1 MGVHPGDRPELAF
14 RAAAG
19 LLQHGRRAA
28 GHEIPRLPRYQ
39 TESLS
44 RAQHRQLA
52 PKPRQVHGNRC
63 STRTH
68 EGERSM
74 KCNIGLGSHN
84 SQDWERV
91 LSGDFSRPS
100 AVPDWECV
108 QATLGIGDL
117 AEPLGFDGIWL
128 PDHCGTPYGMTPNP
142 IQALSYFAGR
152 TESIGLGTFVVVA
165 PWWHPVRLAHQIAYL
180 DILSNGRYTTIG
192 IGRGVSKGEF
202 EAVGVP
208 REESRQ
214 RFNETLDILEVAL
227 TQERFSYEGEIFKVP
242 EMSLRPEP
250 RSSDLFSRIYSSS
263 STAESLEILARRGM
277 VPLFVGNKPIEDAGR
292 EVQQVNTF
300 RKEEGLPPCQ
310 PKNVMFM
317 YCTPN
322 AEDAAKT
329 EEWIWTANR
338 DVTVHYGFADASNFK
353 GVKGYEAYAAR
364 EASATAVLASSVTG
378 DTKPAASKTPG
389 YHASNLLIG
398 TPEEIFN
405 RLKAAQEAC
414 SFCELTIV
422 PQFGTMPYDEAKAST
437 ELFAKEVLPAVHDM
451 QAPLHPAALPENALA

>member
-1 MGVHPGDRPELAF
+1 
-14 RAAAG
+14 
-19 LLQHGRRAA
+19 
-28 GHEIPRLPRYQ
+28 
-39 TESLS
+39 
-44 RAQHRQLA
+44 
-52 PKPRQVHGNRC
+52 
-63 STRTH
+63 
-68 EGERSM
+68 M
-74 KCNIGLGSHN
+74 KVNLGFGAHN
-84 SQDWERV
+84 SHDWERV
-91 LSGDFSRPS
+91 LAEDFSRPP
-100 AVPDWECV
+100 ATPDFECV
-108 QATLGIGDL
+108 QSTLGIADL
-117 AEPLGFDGIWL
+117 AEPLGFDGIWM
-128 PDHCGTPYGMTPNP
+128 PEHCGTPYGMTPNP

-152 TESIGLGTFVVVA
+152 TERVGLGTFVVVA

-202 EAVGVP
+202 DAVGVP

-214 RFNETLDILEVAL
+214 RFNETLDILQLAL
-227 TQERFSYEGEIFKVP
+227 SGERFSYEGEIFTVP

-292 EVQQVNTF
+292 EVQKVNTF

-317 YCTPN
+317 YCTTGDP
-322 AEDAAKT
+322 ARS

-364 EASATAVLASSVTG
+364 EATATAVLASSVTG
-378 DTKPAASKTPG
+378 DAKAGPSKTPG

-398 TPEEIFN
+398 TPEEIFE
-405 RLKAAQEAC
+405 RIKAAQEAC

-422 PQFGTMPYDEAKAST
+422 PQFGTMPYPEAMAST
-437 ELFAKEVLPAVHDM
+437 ELFAKEVLPAVQEM
-451 QAPLHPAALPENALA
+451 AAPLHAAALPENALA

>member
-1 MGVHPGDRPELAF
+1 
-14 RAAAG
+14 
-19 LLQHGRRAA
+19 
-28 GHEIPRLPRYQ
+28 
-39 TESLS
+39 
-44 RAQHRQLA
+44 
-52 PKPRQVHGNRC
+52 
-63 STRTH
+63 
-68 EGERSM
+68 M

-84 SQDWERV
+84 SRDWERV
-91 LSGDFSRPS
+91 LSADFSQPS

-108 QATLGIGDL
+108 QATLAIGDL

-128 PDHCGTPYGMTPNP
+128 PEHCGTPYGMTPNP
-142 IQALSYFAGR
+142 IQALSYYAGR
-152 TESIGLGTFVVVA
+152 TERVNLGTFVVVA

-180 DILSNGRYTTIG
+180 DLLSNGRYTTIG

-214 RFNETLDILEVAL
+214 RFNETLDILELAL
-227 TQERFSYEGEIFKVP
+227 TQERFSYDGEIFTVP
-242 EMSLRPEP
+242 EMSLRPRP
-250 RSSDLFSRIYSSS
+250 QSDDLFSRIYSSS
-263 STAESLEILARRGM
+263 STPESLEILARRGM

-292 EVQQVNTF
+292 EVQKVNIF
-300 RKEEGLPPCQ
+300 RKEQGLPPCQ

-317 YCTPN
+317 YCTNN
-322 AEDAAKT
+322 ADDVAKT

-364 EASATAVLASSVTG
+364 EASATAVLASAVTG
-378 DTKPAASKTPG
+378 DAKPPAQKTPG

-398 TPEEIFN
+398 TPDEVFN

-414 SFCELTIV
+414 SFSEVTIV
-422 PQFGTMPYDEAKAST
+422 PQFGTMPYDEAMAST
-437 ELFAKEVLPAVHDM
+437 KLFAEEVLPAVHKMD
-451 QAPLHPAALPENALA
+451 APLHAAALPENALA

>member
-1 MGVHPGDRPELAF
+1 VKVNLGF
-14 RAAAG
+14 
-19 LLQHGRRAA
+19 
-28 GHEIPRLPRYQ
+28 
-39 TESLS
+39 
-44 RAQHRQLA
+44 
-52 PKPRQVHGNRC
+52 
-63 STRTH
+63 
-68 EGERSM
+68 
-74 KCNIGLGSHN
+74 GSHN
-84 SQDWERV
+84 SHDWERV
-91 LSGDFSRPS
+91 LAGDFSHPP
-100 AVPDWECV
+100 ATPDWECV
-108 QATLGIGDL
+108 QATLAIADL
-117 AEPLGFDGIWL
+117 AEPLGFDGIWM
-128 PDHCGTPYGMTPNP
+128 PEHCGTPYGMTPNP

-152 TESIGLGTFVVVA
+152 TERVSLGTFVVVA

-202 EAVGVP
+202 DAVGVP

-214 RFNETLDILEVAL
+214 RFNETLDILQLAL
-227 TQERFSYEGEIFKVP
+227 SGERFFYEGEIFTVP

-250 RSSDLFSRIYSSS
+250 LTGDLFSRIYSSS

-292 EVQQVNTF
+292 EVQKVNTF

-317 YCTPN
+317 YCTT
-322 AEDAAKT
+322 EDPAKS

-338 DVTVHYGFADASNFK
+338 DVTVHYGFADAANFK

-378 DTKPAASKTPG
+378 SETGSAKGGAPKTPG

-398 TPEEIFN
+398 TPDEIFK
-405 RLKAAQEAC
+405 RISAAQEAC
-414 SFCELTIV
+414 SFSELTIV
-422 PQFGTMPYDEAKAST
+422 PHFGTMPYQEAMAST
-437 ELFAKEVLPAVHDM
+437 QLFAKEVLPAVQKM
-451 QAPLHPAALPENALA
+451 EAPLHPAALPENALA

>member
-1 MGVHPGDRPELAF
+1 
-14 RAAAG
+14 
-19 LLQHGRRAA
+19 
-28 GHEIPRLPRYQ
+28 
-39 TESLS
+39 
-44 RAQHRQLA
+44 
-52 PKPRQVHGNRC
+52 
-63 STRTH
+63 
-68 EGERSM
+68 M
-74 KCNIGLGSHN
+74 KVNLGFGSHN
-84 SQDWERV
+84 SHDWERV
-91 LSGDFSRPS
+91 LAGDFSHPP
-100 AVPDWECV
+100 ATTDWECV
-108 QATLGIGDL
+108 QATLAIADL
-117 AEPLGFDGIWL
+117 AEPLGFDGIWM
-128 PDHCGTPYGMTPNP
+128 PEHCGTPYGMTPNP

-152 TESIGLGTFVVVA
+152 TERVSLGTFVVVA
-165 PWWHPVRLAHQIAYL
+165 PWWHPIRLAHQIAYL

-202 EAVGVP
+202 DAVGVP

-214 RFNETLDILEVAL
+214 RFNETLDILQLAL
-227 TQERFSYEGEIFKVP
+227 SGERFSYNGEIFTVP

-250 RSSDLFSRIYSSS
+250 RTRDLFSRIYSSS

-292 EVQQVNTF
+292 EVQQVNIF

-317 YCTPN
+317 YCTT
-322 AEDAAKT
+322 EDPARS

-378 DTKPAASKTPG
+378 AAKGAQPKTPG

-398 TPEEIFN
+398 TPEEIFT
-405 RLKAAQEAC
+405 RIKAAQEAC

-422 PQFGTMPYDEAKAST
+422 PQFGTMPYPEAMAST
-437 ELFAKEVLPAVHDM
+437 ELFAKEVLPDVQKM
-451 QAPLHPAALPENALA
+451 EAPLHAAALPENALA

>member
-1 MGVHPGDRPELAF
+1 
-14 RAAAG
+14 
-19 LLQHGRRAA
+19 
-28 GHEIPRLPRYQ
+28 
-39 TESLS
+39 
-44 RAQHRQLA
+44 
-52 PKPRQVHGNRC
+52 
-63 STRTH
+63 
-68 EGERSM
+68 M
-74 KCNIGLGSHN
+74 KVNLGFGSHN
-84 SQDWERV
+84 SHDWERV
-91 LSGDFSRPS
+91 LAGDFSHPP
-100 AVPDWECV
+100 ATPDWECV
-108 QATLGIGDL
+108 QATLAIADL
-117 AEPLGFDGIWL
+117 AEPLGFDGIWM
-128 PDHCGTPYGMTPNP
+128 PEHCGTPYGMTPNP
-142 IQALSYFAGR
+142 IQVLSYFAGR
-152 TESIGLGTFVVVA
+152 TERVSLGTFVVVA

-202 EAVGVP
+202 DAVGVP

-214 RFNETLDILEVAL
+214 RFNETLDILQLAL
-227 TQERFSYEGEIFKVP
+227 SGKRFSYKGEIFTVP

-250 RSSDLFSRIYSSS
+250 QSSDLFSRIYSSS

-292 EVQQVNTF
+292 EVQKVNTF
-300 RKEEGLPPCQ
+300 RKEEGLAPCQ

-317 YCTPN
+317 YCTTGDPG
-322 AEDAAKT
+322 KS

-378 DTKPAASKTPG
+378 DAKGGPSKTPG

-398 TPEEIFN
+398 TPEEIFK
-405 RLKAAQEAC
+405 RIAAAQEAC

-422 PQFGTMPYDEAKAST
+422 PQFGTMPYQEAMAST
-437 ELFAKEVLPAVHDM
+437 QLFAKEVLPAVHEM
-451 QAPLHPAALPENALA
+451 EAPLHPAALPENALA

>member
-1 MGVHPGDRPELAF
+1 
-14 RAAAG
+14 
-19 LLQHGRRAA
+19 
-28 GHEIPRLPRYQ
+28 
-39 TESLS
+39 
-44 RAQHRQLA
+44 
-52 PKPRQVHGNRC
+52 
-63 STRTH
+63 
-68 EGERSM
+68 M
-74 KCNIGLGSHN
+74 KVNLGFGAHN
-84 SQDWERV
+84 SHDWDRV
-91 LSGDFSRPS
+91 LAGDFGHPP
-100 AVPDWECV
+100 ATPDWECV
-108 QATLGIGDL
+108 QATLAIADL
-117 AEPLGFDGIWL
+117 AEPLGFDGIWM
-128 PDHCGTPYGMTPNP
+128 PEHCGTPYGMTPNP

-152 TESIGLGTFVVVA
+152 TERVNLGTFVVVA

-180 DILSNGRYTTIG
+180 DILSDGRYTTIG

-202 EAVGVP
+202 DAVGVP

-214 RFNETLDILEVAL
+214 RFNETLDILQLAFSG
-227 TQERFSYEGEIFKVP
+227 ERFSYEGEIFTVP

-250 RSSDLFSRIYSSS
+250 QSSDLFSRIYSSS

-292 EVQQVNTF
+292 EVQKVNTF

-317 YCTPN
+317 YCTTGSP
-322 AEDAAKT
+322 AES

-364 EASATAVLASSVTG
+364 EATATAVLASSVTG
-378 DTKPAASKTPG
+378 DAKAGPSKTPG

-405 RLKAAQEAC
+405 RIAAAQEAC

-422 PQFGTMPYDEAKAST
+422 PQFGTMPYPEAMAST
-437 ELFAKEVLPAVHDM
+437 ELFAKEVLPAVQKM
-451 QAPLHPAALPENALA
+451 AAPLHPAALPENALA

>member
-1 MGVHPGDRPELAF
+1 
-14 RAAAG
+14 
-19 LLQHGRRAA
+19 
-28 GHEIPRLPRYQ
+28 
-39 TESLS
+39 
-44 RAQHRQLA
+44 
-52 PKPRQVHGNRC
+52 
-63 STRTH
+63 
-68 EGERSM
+68 M
-74 KCNIGLGSHN
+74 KVNLGFGAHN
-84 SQDWERV
+84 SHDWERV
-91 LSGDFSRPS
+91 LAEDFSRPP
-100 AVPDWECV
+100 ATPDFECV
-108 QATLGIGDL
+108 QSTLGIADL
-117 AEPLGFDGIWL
+117 AEPLGFDGIWM
-128 PDHCGTPYGMTPNP
+128 PEHCGTPYGMTPNP

-152 TESIGLGTFVVVA
+152 TERVGLGTFVVVA

-202 EAVGVP
+202 DAVGVP

-214 RFNETLDILEVAL
+214 RFNETLDILQLAL
-227 TQERFSYEGEIFKVP
+227 SGERFSYEGEIFTVP

-292 EVQQVNTF
+292 EVQKFNTF

-317 YCTPN
+317 YCTTGDP
-322 AEDAAKT
+322 ARS

-364 EASATAVLASSVTG
+364 EATATAVLASSVTG
-378 DTKPAASKTPG
+378 GAKAGPSKTPG

-398 TPEEIFN
+398 TPEEIFE
-405 RLKAAQEAC
+405 RIKAAQEAC

-422 PQFGTMPYDEAKAST
+422 PQFGTMPYPEAMAST
-437 ELFAKEVLPAVHDM
+437 ELFAKEVLPAVQEM
-451 QAPLHPAALPENALA
+451 AAPLHAAALPENALA